1 MIPLIRAELL
11 KARASRTT
19 RVLVAVTP
27 LFCALWACLPAL
39 MPAAS
44 DAVRMANVYNMAQQ
58 AYVFTMIIGILG
70 MCGEFRH
77 GTITWSF
84 LASPRR
90 GRVVLAKLAVYGLV
104 GLVVSALSA
113 LATLVAGAALLSSQ
127 GHPALSADVPWVLTG
142 AVLGSTL
149 YALLGVGLGALI
161 RHQVG
166 AIALACLLFMYGDA
180 FLAWLVPDVFRWLP
194 TGAARALGGMR
205 LDSGGELLPAWGG
218 GLLFAGYIAA
228 AVLAARF
235 ITLRRD
241 ITG

>member
-104 GLVVSALSA
+104 GLAVSALSA
-113 LATLVAGAALLSSQ
+113 LATLVAG
-127 GHPALSADVPWVLTG
+127 GG
-142 AVLGSTL
+142 APVV
-149 YALLGVGLGALI
+149 AGASRAEL
-161 RHQVG
+161 RRAVG
-166 AIALACLLFMYGDA
+166 ADRRGAGQHP
-180 FLAWLVPDVFRWLP
+180 VR
-194 TGAARALGGMR
+194 AARGRARRADPPPGGR
-205 LDSGGELLPAWGG
+205 DRPGLPA
-218 GLLFAGYIAA
+218 
-228 AVLAARF
+228 VHVR
-235 ITLRRD
+235 
-241 ITG
+241 